1 MNIHDAEAYR
11 GEIPHRLP
19 IETLRN
25 LSEINPYRSTFH
37 IALEWGGIAAA
48 IWLCNTFWNPLLY
61 VLTAIWIGARQHALA
76 ILMHDGTHH
85 RLFPN
90 RGLNDVVAEGAL
102 AWPLFFSLRSYRR
115 NHFAHHR
122 NPNSEEDPDW
132 MRKLTSE
139 WVFPKRWPELA
150 TILLKD
156 LLGFGAKRLARDVLT
171 INRNG
176 ATKAAKKDGAGVSR
190 YMLARLGFYV
200 AAAVVFTVFHLW
212 AEFLLFWIVPVFTWL
227 PVVLRIRSIA
237 EHFAVEYDHPYTHMR
252 TTYPSLLERLFIA
265 SKNVGYHIEHHLYPS
280 VPFYNLPR
288 LHALLLQSEGYRGK
302 AHITRTYLGV
312 LRECLPGA
320 KRAGRRP
327 VAA

>member
-1 MNIHDAEAYR
+1 MNFNDAEAYR

-19 IETLRN
+19 IETLRS
-25 LSEINPYRSTFH
+25 LSEINPWRSTFH
-37 IALEWGGIAAA
+37 IVLEWAGIAAA

-61 VLTAIWIGARQHALA
+61 VFTAIWIGARQHALA

-85 RLFPN
+85 RLYPN
-90 RGLNDVVAEGAL
+90 RRLNDVVAEGAL

-122 NPNSEEDPDW
+122 NPNTEEDPDW
-132 MRKLTSE
+132 MRKMTAD
-139 WVFPKRWPELA
+139 WVFPKRWPALA
-150 TILLKD
+150 KILLKE
-156 LLGFGAKRLARDVLT
+156 LMGFGAARMARDVRT
-171 INRNG
+171 ISKR
-176 ATKAAKKDGAGVSR
+176 ASAAEAKQGPRGVPV
-190 YMLARLGFYV
+190 YVIARLGFYV

-212 AEFLLFWIVPVFTWL
+212 AEFLLFWLVPVFTWL

-237 EHFAVEYDHPYTHMR
+237 EHFAVEYDHPYTQMR

-280 VPFYNLPR
+280 VPFYNLPK
-288 LHALLLQSEGYRGK
+288 LHALLLRAEGYRQR
-302 AHITRTYLGV
+302 AHVTRTYLGV

-320 KRAGRRP
+320 KRTAGRE
-327 VAA
+327 AAA